1 MKKRVKISE
10 LKAHLSE
17 YLRHVRRGHT
27 VEVMDRETPVAKIVP
42 AEAIAR
48 GLVVRR
54 GKGRMQDVKLPPAL
68 DRKID
73 VVALLREDR
82 DAR

>member
-17 YLRHVRRGHT
+17 YLRHVRRGLT
-27 VEVMDRETPVAKIVP
+27 VEVFDRETLIAEIVP
-42 AEAIAR
+42 VETR
-48 GLVVRR
+48 NGLEVRPATGSMR
-54 GKGRMQDVKLPPAL
+54 DFVPPPPL
-68 DRKID
+68 KTKVD

-82 DAR
+82 DSR